1 MSESEKKLRQ
11 KIQELTALYEISHV
25 LAATLDFRS
34 AANQILGIL
43 AQQLDMSRGT
53 VTLLDRKTKH
63 LAIEAAHGLKRE
75 EIERGKYR
83 IGEGVTGK
91 VV

>member
-75 EIERGKYR
+75 
-83 IGEGVTGK
+83 
-91 VV
+91 